1 MTSNSA
7 TCKKCDQPYTDPR
20 ILSCLHSFCTKCI
33 KLLIEEEGS
42 KTIRCPT
49 CETSTSIPEKGIEA
63 IPQNTYLSHQR
74 MVAKLESQI
83 RESSNECSECTR
95 YPPQPIVA
103 FCYTC
108 QFLCKICHEQ
118 HCFSKIKRNHKLL
131 RVEDARK
138 SNITEELK
146 QHIPPLP
153 RYCQK
158 HTHEEANFYCTECET
173 FICMK
178 CAITHNREHTCEDLN
193 KVAQKQRDDLSQNI
207 LSIVDA
213 IKKLN
218 EAIANGQVMS
228 EKVEQRKAEVNG
240 SIQSAFQELH
250 NAQEKRKE
258 ELLDQSRMLA
268 KIKST
273 KLNIQMK
280 ELASLR
286 NDIRFCSEVICEAQ
300 KKYTDAQLLSVVTVL
315 RTRLQ
320 ELMKKF
326 SAMDLQLQDDGTVT
340 TVLETTTLVSEI
352 CSFGSINKGQPRD
365 YKSLSKPVMTI
376 SGPKKPHSVA
386 VHCSGDIFVTSHHD
400 HCVHVFDKNG
410 RKKKT
415 IGSQGSDNGQ
425 FLFPTG
431 IFISEDVVF
440 VADNGNNRVQKLKVT
455 GEFIMNIGT
464 QGSRNA
470 KFYHPCDICFAS
482 NGKGYV
488 TEYFSKTLR
497 VFNPNGELSSIVNRQ
512 RTTVLKVPETDLC
525 GNIHCDYFSKRANV
539 LSAEAVALDPHENL
553 HVTDYS
559 SKCVRVFSAD
569 GNYIH
574 KYGSGQLQSPSG
586 IAIDQNGYSLVG
598 DWERKSLCIFDLR
611 GHFVHS
617 IPTFGNTCGITIDKV
632 GFVYVVDY
640 GSNCVYKY

>member
-1 MTSNSA
+1 M
-7 TCKKCDQPYTDPR
+7 
-20 ILSCLHSFCTKCI
+20 
-33 KLLIEEEGS
+33 
-42 KTIRCPT
+42 IRCPT
-49 CETSTSIPEKGIEA
+49 CETTTSIPEKGIEA
-63 IPQNTYLSHQR
+63 IPQNTYLSHVS

-83 RESSNECSECTR
+83 QESSNECSECTR

-103 FCYTC
+103 FCCTC
-108 QFLCKICHEQ
+108 KFLCKNCHEH
-118 HCFSKIKRNHKLL
+118 HCFSKRQRDHKLL

-138 SNITEELK
+138 SNITEVLQ

-158 HTHEEANFYCTECET
+158 HTHEEVNFYCTECKT

-178 CAITHNREHTCEDLN
+178 CAVTHPKEHTCEDLN
-193 KVAQKQRDDLSQNI
+193 EVAQKQKDDLSQNVLPI
-207 LSIVDA
+207 ADA

-258 ELLDQSRMLA
+258 DLLDQSRMLA
-268 KIKST
+268 KFKST

-286 NDIRFCSEVICEAQ
+286 NAISFCSVAISEAQ
-300 KKYTDAQLLSVVTVL
+300 TNYTDAQLLSVFPVL
-315 RTRLQ
+315 QTRLQ

-326 SAMDLQLQDDGTVT
+326 SVMDLQLQVDDTVT
-340 TVLETTTLVSEI
+340 TNLETTTLVSEI
-352 CSFGSINKGQPRD
+352 HSFGSIKKGQPRN
-365 YKSLSKPVMTI
+365 YKTLSKPVMTI
-376 SGPKKPHSVA
+376 SGLKKPHSVA

-400 HCVHVFDKNG
+400 HCVHVFDRNG
-410 RKKKT
+410 RKKKM

-431 IFISEDVVF
+431 IFIREDALF
-440 VADNGNNRVQKLKVT
+440 VADNGNNRVQTLKVT
-455 GEFIMNIGT
+455 GEFSMNIGT

-497 VFNPNGELSSIVNRQ
+497 VFNSSGELSSIVNRQ
-512 RTTVLKVPETDLC
+512 RTTALKVPEADPC
-525 GNIHCDYFSKRANV
+525 GNIHCDYFLKRANV
-539 LSAEAVALDPHENL
+539 FTAEAIALDPHGNL

-586 IAIDQNGYSLVG
+586 IAIDQDGYSLVG

-617 IPTFGNTCGITIDKV
+617 IPTSGNTCGITCDEV
-632 GFVYVVDY
+632 GFVYVVDC
-640 GSNCVYKY
+640 GSNCVHKY